1 MWWLS
6 GRFDPPLPVAYSLFD
21 DLHARFTP
29 RAWLARLVGRKVA
42 VPALD
47 EMHE

>member
-1 MWWLS
+1 MMKKVLF
-6 GRFDPPLPVAYSLFD
+6 GPLCAPVAYSLFD

-29 RAWLARLVGRKVA
+29 RAWLARLVGRKVD